1 MSSTARQQ
9 RSAQTLKTEV
19 IALLERVPER
29 QREAFFELVAY
40 PIRGAALLNEYQL
53 LARRSMVRAT
63 EGDSINALAD
73 ADRVRIVF
81 GELNAWTHHYN
92 EEIQQGKWRDFLN
105 WQPYH
110 WFRSERI
117 DPPICTPDIL
127 AMGQPSFKAQF
138 LSVEKA
144 SSANGIAIESDSEA
158 DVPIW
163 IEALSPIH
171 NFSKAPEDNV
181 FCHISTPYESFDASA
196 TPINNVWHASFVG
209 PMWSRV
215 GTLHLHKGENR
226 FRISELKSGA
236 RIDRIFIGL
245 WPPFEKDPRLRIPAS
260 DYQQKHDSRD
270 GQIITVDGLGY
281 TNGLVVQPFT
291 TPSYEL
297 SNLAEAPH
305 VDYEVDIED
314 KDHEIEIRTL
324 PTLHIYAGRDARY
337 AVQLGDAAPKI
348 FSIHADDFSAE
359 WRWNVLRGYAS
370 RSIPISAGI
379 NGRQRLTIYLLD
391 PGIVLQEGFF
401 Q

>member
-117 DPPICTPDIL
+117 DPPICTP
-127 AMGQPSFKAQF
+127 
-138 LSVEKA
+138 
-144 SSANGIAIESDSEA
+144 
-158 DVPIW
+158 
-163 IEALSPIH
+163 
-171 NFSKAPEDNV
+171 
-181 FCHISTPYESFDASA
+181 YESFEASA

-391 PGIVLQEGFF
+391 PGIVLQEVFF